1 MQSTAYACVVT
12 SFRAQIF
19 HGQYVQVRPGYE
31 ITL

>member
-12 SFRAQIF
+12 SFRAQNF
-19 HGQYVQVRPGYE
+19 HGQYAQVKPGYE